1 MSAMNPSKMPA
12 RLYLIRHGET
22 EWSAAGRH
30 TSRTDI
36 PLTAKGEADAA
47 KIGTRLRGLAFTKAF
62 SSPLLRA
69 RRTAELAGFSPETD
83 ADLMEWHYG
92 DFEGLRTAEIR
103 ERHPDWSVFHDGCP
117 GGESVQEISDRVD
130 RAIAKLRAQTGNVLV
145 FAHGHLLR
153 VLAARWVGQ
162 SAALGR
168 ALYLSTATISILGFD
183 HHAMDEPTIR
193 LWNDDRHLR
202 NEP

>member
-1 MSAMNPSKMPA
+1 MSTPPTI
-12 RLYLIRHGET
+12 YLARHGET
-22 EWSAAGRH
+22 EWALNGRH
-30 TSRTDI
+30 TGRTDI

-47 KIGTRLRGLAFTKAF
+47 KIGTRFRGLAFTKVI

-69 RRTAELAGFSPETD
+69 RRTAELAGFAPETD

-92 DFEGLRTAEIR
+92 DFEGLRTVEIR
-103 ERHPDWSVFHDGCP
+103 ERQPDWELFHDGCP
-117 GGESVQEISDRVD
+117 GGESVVEISDRVD
-130 RAIAKLRAQTGNVLV
+130 RVIAKLRAFSGNVLV
-145 FAHGHLLR
+145 FAHGHVLR

-162 SAALGR
+162 SPVLGR

-193 LWNDDRHLR
+193 LWNDDQHLR